1 VHRGYIK
8 VWRKVEDSGL
18 LQLPNTFA
26 LFMYILISAS
36 HKDRKMGTPNGA
48 IEVKRGQFI
57 SGRKELALRLKQ
69 SEQQVRTSLERLK
82 KMGIITIKATNK
94 YSVYTIVNY
103 DIYQDRHNE
112 ITNTTSNKQPSDSQ
126 QVTTKQECKNLRIKN
141 NKSANQNFDYRA
153 SKLRGVTSAT
163 DDSTLLDLAKQY
175 KVETYQQ
182 SKPSLVAK
190 LNRAMGIK

>member
-126 QVTTKQECKNLRIKN
+126 QVTTKQEYKNLRIKN